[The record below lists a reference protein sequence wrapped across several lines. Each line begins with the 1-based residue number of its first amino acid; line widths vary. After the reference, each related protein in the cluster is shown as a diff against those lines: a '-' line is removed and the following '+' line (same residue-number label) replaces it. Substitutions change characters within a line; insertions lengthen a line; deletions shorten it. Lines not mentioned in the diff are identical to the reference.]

1 MRNRVWLHS
10 CRLCISLTFLSIQST
25 AFEGTFEIKSI
36 LILFRENGG
45 ARRVSLKADIQSCFP
60 SVKIK
65 FKDSGARYGS
75 RKTLSVHWDWTRRQV
90 GIVERNIWRLQLERI
105 IKLWIGMNEII
116 PFDVDSRKWQD
127 KIAFTLLPKFHHFK
141 LNLTI

>member
-105 IKLWIGMNEII
+105 IKLWIGLWMKLFRLMLIHENDRIKLLSLCYLSFII
-116 PFDVDSRKWQD
+116 S
-127 KIAFTLLPKFHHFK
+127 
-141 LNLTI
+141 N